1 MEIPDEINGVQE
13 FEDEINNKVKGVQE
27 VKDEVKGE
35 QVTVK
40 EEVEEDGGLVEA
52 YCVEQHL
59 ILKTECRVTDE
70 FL

>member
-1 MEIPDEINGVQE
+1 MEITDEVKDVQE

-40 EEVEEDGGLVEA
+40 EEVEEDGGFREA
-52 YCVEQHL
+52 NFGEQHL
-59 ILKTECRVTDE
+59 ILKIECRVTDE